1 MFIYFYPA
9 GFYISLIILA
19 LVLVVLHL
27 QGKSIFYIISS
38 AVFGVYLIGAISVAV
53 FPFVIDFSNPDFRL
67 NLNFIPL
74 DFGSCFDY
82 LPQNCFKDIFNN
94 ILLTMPFGFGIHFI
108 ANIKPKNI
116 PWIIVIVGCSFE
128 FVQLVMALVFHAG
141 FRAIDIND
149 VILNAT
155 GFLLG
160 HGIFRVFGVVYSLII
175 QKFQRQPRYIF
186 AYIYDVVR
194 KQN

>member
-9 GFYISLIILA
+9 GFYVSSIILV

-27 QGKSIFYIISS
+27 QGKSIFHIISS

-67 NLNFIPL
+67 SLNLIPFN
-74 DFGSCFDY
+74 FGSCFDY
-82 LPQNCFKDIFNN
+82 LPQNCFKGIFNN
-94 ILLTMPFGFGIHFI
+94 TLLTIPFGFGIHFI
-108 ANIKPKNI
+108 AHIKPKNI
-116 PWIIVIVGCSFE
+116 PWLIVVVGCSFE

-149 VILNAT
+149 VILNTT
-155 GFLLG
+155 GVALG
-160 HGIFRVFGVVYSLII
+160 YGVFRIFGVIYSFII
-175 QKFQRQPRYIF
+175 RKFKQQPRYIF
-186 AYIYDVVR
+186 AYIYDVVC

>member
-67 NLNFIPL
+67 NLNLIPF

-82 LPQNCFKDIFNN
+82 LPQNCVKAIFNN
-94 ILLTMPFGFGIHFI
+94 ILLTTPFGFGIHFI
-108 ANIKPKNI
+108 THVKLKNVL
-116 PWIIVIVGCSFE
+116 WLTVVVGCSFE
-128 FVQLVMALVFHAG
+128 FTQFVMALIFHTYA
-141 FRAIDIND
+141 RSIDIND

-160 HGIFRVFGVVYSLII
+160 HGIFRVFGVVSSLII

>member
-67 NLNFIPL
+67 NLNLIPF

-82 LPQNCFKDIFNN
+82 LPQNCVKAIFNN
-94 ILLTMPFGFGIHFI
+94 ILLTTPFGFGIHFI
-108 ANIKPKNI
+108 THVKLKNVL
-116 PWIIVIVGCSFE
+116 WLTVVVGCSFE
-128 FVQLVMALVFHAG
+128 FTQFVMALIFHTYA
-141 FRAIDIND
+141 RSIDIND

-160 HGIFRVFGVVYSLII
+160 YGIFRVFGVVYSLII

-186 AYIYDVVR
+186 AYIHDVVR